1 MAIEFNP
8 PKNPPAAGSPA
19 PKKKIRREDA
29 LAYHSTGRKGKIEVV
44 PTKPCATARDLSL
57 AYSPGVAE
65 PCLEIAKDPDLSYL
79 YTARGNLVA
88 VVSNGTAVLGL
99 GDIGPAAGKPVMEG
113 KGVLFKRFAD
123 IDVFDI
129 NIDAKEIDQ
138 VCTVVKALEPTF
150 GGINLE
156 DIKAPECFI
165 IEERLKKE
173 MQIPVFHDD
182 QHGTA
187 IISGAALLNALEL
200 AGKKI
205 DQVRVV
211 VSGAGASAIACTKF
225 YLALGVKRENV
236 TMVDTKGV
244 VFKGRAEGMNPWK
257 QEFASD
263 TKARTLAE
271 AAKGADVLL
280 GCSVKGMFTQ
290 EMVKSMAKDPIV
302 FALANPDPEI
312 SYPDAKD
319 AREDVIM
326 ATGRSDFPNQVNNV
340 LGFPYIFRGAL
351 DVRAKAI
358 TEKMKMAAARA
369 LAELA
374 KEDVPDAVSRAYGGE
389 KFHYGR
395 DYIIPKPLDPRVL
408 LAVAPAVAKAAI
420 DDGVARIQLDMNEYR
435 ERLRKMQSRSHQ
447 VMGAIFT
454 KAKKKLVKIVFPE
467 GHHPK
472 IQQAAQI
479 LREEGICEPVLLG
492 PVGTIKESIAQQ
504 RLDELDGITIIN
516 PEESA
521 DYPRYVQRLW
531 ELRMRRGMTHEE
543 ARRRMRTRAYYSAV
557 MLDQGAVDGVVTG
570 LTTGYADA
578 VRPYLEII
586 HTRTGKRAAGVYIIV
601 TKNDFKFFAD
611 CTVNPDP
618 TPEEMAEVA
627 LNTADLA
634 RYFDVVPRIAML
646 SYSSFGSAAGSSPRK
661 VREATE
667 IARQRRPELE
677 IDGEIQATPATNAE
691 VRGPEFPFSNLKE
704 NANVFIF
711 PNLDAAN
718 ISYQLIEAIGGA
730 EVIGPVLLGMH
741 KPVNVLQMGTSVQA
755 IVNLAAITALRAQGD
770 EFLF

>member
-1 MAIEFNP
+1 MTTDFTP
-8 PKNPPAAGSPA
+8 PKNPPSSPV

-29 LAYHSTGRKGKIEVV
+29 LAYHSSGRKGKIEVV
-44 PTKPCATARDLSL
+44 PTKPTATARDLAL

-129 NIDAKEIDQ
+129 NIDAKEIDK

-156 DIKAPECFI
+156 DIKAPECFV

-187 IISGAALLNALEL
+187 IISGAALLNALEI
-200 AGKKI
+200 AKKDI
-205 DQVRVV
+205 SKVRIV
-211 VSGAGASAIACTKF
+211 VSGAGASATACTKF
-225 YLALGVKRENV
+225 YLKLGVRRENV
-236 TMVDTKGV
+236 VMCDTKGV
-244 VFKGRAEGMNPWK
+244 IYKGRKEGMNPWK
-257 QEFASD
+257 EEFAAD
-263 TKARTLAE
+263 TRARTLAE
-271 AAKGADVLL
+271 AMEGADVFL
-280 GCSVKGMFTQ
+280 GCSAKGMVDQ
-290 EMVKSMAKDPIV
+290 NMVRSMAKNPIV

-312 SYPDAKD
+312 DYPEAKA
-319 AREDVIM
+319 ARDDVIM
-326 ATGRSDFPNQVNNV
+326 ATGRSDYPNQVNNV

-358 TEKMKMAAARA
+358 TEEMKMAAAKA

-374 KEDVPDAVSRAYGGE
+374 KEDVPDIVSRAYAGE
-389 KFHYGR
+389 RFRFGP

-408 LAVAPAVAKAAI
+408 LWVAPAVAKAAI
-420 DDGVARIQLDMNEYR
+420 DGGVARVKLDMTEYR
-435 ERLRKMQSRSHQ
+435 ERLRKLQSRSHQ

-454 KAKKKLVKIVFPE
+454 KTKKKLAKIVFPE

-472 IQQAAQI
+472 VQQAAEI
-479 LREEGICEPVLLG
+479 LREEAICEPVLLG
-492 PVGTIKESIAQQ
+492 PVAQIKKAIEDQ
-504 RLDELDGITIIN
+504 RLDELDGISIIN
-516 PEESA
+516 PEDSLE
-521 DYPRYVQRLW
+521 YPRYVARFW
-531 ELRMRRGMTHEE
+531 ELRQRRGITYEE
-543 ARRRMRTRAYYSAV
+543 ARRRMRLRSYFSTI
-557 MLDQGAVDGVVTG
+557 MLDQGAVDGIVTG

-578 VRPYLEII
+578 IRPALEVIG
-586 HTRTGKRAAGVYIIV
+586 TRAGKRAAGVYIVV

-611 CTVNPDP
+611 CTVNIDP
-618 TPEEMAEVA
+618 SSEEMAEIA
-627 LNTADLA
+627 LTTADLA
-634 RYFDVVPRIAML
+634 RYFDVVPRVAML
-646 SYSSFGSAAGSSPRK
+646 SYSSFGSANGPSARK

-667 IARQRRPELE
+667 LARQRRPDLE
-677 IDGEIQATPATNAE
+677 IDGEVQVHVATNPE
-691 VRGPEFPFSNLKE
+691 TRIPEFPFSTLRE
-704 NANVFIF
+704 NANVFVF

-718 ISYQLIEAIGGA
+718 ITYQMLEAIGGA

-741 KPVNVLQMGTSVQA
+741 KPVNVLQMGTSVQS

-770 EFLF
+770 QFLF

>member
-1 MAIEFNP
+1 MATDFTPPQNP
-8 PKNPPAAGSPA
+8 PSAPV

-29 LAYHSTGRKGKIEVV
+29 LAYHSMGRKGKIEVV
-44 PTKPCATARDLSL
+44 PTKPTATARDLAL

-65 PCLEIAKDPDLSYL
+65 PCLEIQKDPELSYV

-129 NIDAKEIDQ
+129 NIDAKEIDK

-156 DIKAPECFI
+156 DIKAPECFV

-200 AGKKI
+200 AGKDIKK
-205 DQVRVV
+205 VRVV

-225 YLALGVKRENV
+225 YLTLGVRRENV

-244 VFKGRAEGMNPWK
+244 IYKGRTEGMNPWK
-257 QEFASD
+257 QEFAAD

-271 AAKGADVLL
+271 VVEGADVLL
-280 GCSVKGMFTQ
+280 GCSVKGMFDQ
-290 EMVKSMAKDPIV
+290 KMIRSMAKNAIV

-312 SYPDAKD
+312 SYPEAKE
-319 AREDVIM
+319 AREDIIM
-326 ATGRSDFPNQVNNV
+326 ATGRSDYPNQVNNV

-358 TEKMKMAAARA
+358 TEEMKMAAAKA

-374 KEDVPDAVSRAYGGE
+374 KEDVPDSVSRAYGGE
-389 KFHYGR
+389 RFRFGPE
-395 DYIIPKPLDPRVL
+395 YIIPKPLDPRVL
-408 LAVAPAVAKAAI
+408 LWVAPAVAKAAI
-420 DDGVARIQLDMNEYR
+420 DGGVARQKIDMGEYR
-435 ERLRKMQSRSHQ
+435 DRLRKMQSRSHQ
-447 VMGAIFT
+447 VMGSVFT

-472 IQQAAQI
+472 IQQAAEI
-479 LREEGICEPVLLG
+479 LREEAICEPVLLG
-492 PVGTIKESIAQQ
+492 PVDQIKRSIAEQ
-504 RLDELDGITIIN
+504 RLDDLEGIQIVN
-516 PEESA
+516 PEDAE
-521 DYPRYVQRLW
+521 DYTRYVSRFW
-531 ELRMRRGMTHEE
+531 ELRQRHGITYED
-543 ARRRMRTRAYYSAV
+543 ARRKMRIRNYYGSLMV
-557 MLDQGAVDGVVTG
+557 KEGDVDGMVTG
-570 LTTGYADA
+570 LTSMYADA
-578 VRPYLEII
+578 LRPALEIVK
-586 HTRTGKRAAGVYIIV
+586 TRTGRRAGGVYIIV
-601 TKNDFKFFAD
+601 TKHDFKFFAD
-611 CTVNPDP
+611 CTVNIDP
-618 TPEEMAEVA
+618 NAEELAEIA
-627 LNTADLA
+627 ITTSDLA
-634 RYFDVVPRIAML
+634 RYFDVVPRVAML
-646 SYSSFGSAAGSSPRK
+646 SYSSFGSAGGSSPKKMRQ
-661 VREATE
+661 ATDLV
-667 IARQRRPELE
+667 RQRRPDLE
-677 IDGEIQATPATNAE
+677 IDGEIQVDIATSAE
-691 VRGPEFPFSNLKE
+691 VRVPEFPFSTLKE
-704 NANVFIF
+704 DANVFIF
-711 PNLDAAN
+711 PNLDSAN
-718 ISYQLIEAIGGA
+718 ICYQALERIAGA

-741 KPVNVLQMGTSVQA
+741 RPVNVLQMGCSVQA

-770 EFLF
+770 QFLF